1 MDAILVVAMAVKI
14 YCMMDHGDLV
24 ALKAEEIVDMMTSV
38 KLDMVVV
45 MAPALLV
52 KEALV
57 LLLIVENPVNWVVD
71 HLIKIQVE
79 KVQD

>member
-24 ALKAEEIVDMMTSV
+24 ALKAEEIVDMMTSA
-38 KLDMVVV
+38 KLDMVV

>member
-38 KLDMVVV
+38 KLDMVV